1 MASDAPILNLDKLLM
16 QLQAMQLTQGQRTK
30 LTQRLGRAAL
40 RANAAHIRRGQTPQR
55 RPWQPIKRQKP
66 KKRQL
71 VGMGRYLSYRVQGDE
86 VEISFKHRIRRMI
99 AHQHHHGMTQ
109 QRTAKQAARMYRRR
123 NDGPPSPKL
132 AKALKHAG
140 YTIRHKNGRGVAQD
154 KAPSIKWIRA
164 NLSERQ
170 AVTILKRLTGRRAKL
185 RWTIK
190 VPARQLL
197 STHDDVV
204 MAELQRF
211 LLNPQD

>member
-1 MASDAPILNLDKLLM
+1 MATDAPILNLDKLLM

-40 RANAAHIRRGQTPQR
+40 RANAAHIRRGQTPQG

-99 AHQHHHGMTQ
+99 AHQHHHGMIQ

-140 YTIRHKNGRGVAQD
+140 YTIRRKNGRGIAQD
-154 KAPSIKWIRA
+154 KAPSIKWIRTH
-164 NLSERQ
+164 LSERQ

-185 RWTIK
+185 K